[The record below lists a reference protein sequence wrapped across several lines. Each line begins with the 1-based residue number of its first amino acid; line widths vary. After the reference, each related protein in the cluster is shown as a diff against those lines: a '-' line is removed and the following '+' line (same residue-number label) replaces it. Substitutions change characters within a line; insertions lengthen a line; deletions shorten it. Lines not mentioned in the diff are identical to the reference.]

1 MFLKCSPFYKF
12 CLAVDCFSC
21 SVVFANAEASF
32 ITREPNQWYRE
43 PYASNAGADSTADF
57 AQSV

>member
-1 MFLKCSPFYKF
+1 MGIAAPGFDVEGVMTMKNQDVFLS
-12 CLAVDCFSC
+12 
-21 SVVFANAEASF
+21 EASF